1 MFLFELVKNLVSR
14 IEPQVIHVLV
24 TLLQKRIGF
33 LLRAGDGKE
42 GEATDED
49 KRQTIWA

>member
-1 MFLFELVKNLVSR
+1 VFLFELVKNLVSR

-24 TLLQKRIGF
+24 TLLQKRIG
-33 LLRAGDGKE
+33 LLPTGDGKE
-42 GEATDED
+42 GEGTDED